1 MSPMSPNKSRM
12 TAILGLTG
20 VPGWSTTMAIAPHGA
35 AIAAAATTLVFMGAA
50 ALNRNR
56 GTTVALAV
64 VLTWAAGVVAADL
77 LLPFDMFT
85 HGEQA
90 AEIPLGSNAGAIV
103 VGSMLWLCGIFAVA
117 FAAAPFVDTWDWIST
132 RSKRRAARRTAPP
145 QQADGN
151 QGS

>member
-1 MSPMSPNKSRM
+1 MSPMPPNKSRM

-35 AIAAAATTLVFMGAA
+35 AIAAAMTTLVFVGAA
-50 ALNRNR
+50 AVNRNR

-64 VLTWAAGVVAADL
+64 VLSWAAGVVAADL
-77 LLPFDMFT
+77 LLPFDMFI

-103 VGSMLWLCGIFAVA
+103 VGSMLWLCAIFGVA
-117 FAAAPFVDTWDWIST
+117 LAAAPLIDLWDWIST
-132 RSKRRAARRTAPP
+132 RSRRRAARRPAPP
-145 QQADGN
+145 TQQAD
-151 QGS
+151 